1 MIFQIEHQMNHTVPF
16 QEEKEGNVKEEMYN
30 FEKLK
35 DLLILNKKYSY
46 FYKRSRYEK
55 DIIISKHCYNACFK
69 LWE

>member
-1 MIFQIEHQMNHTVPF
+1 MNHTVPF

-46 FYKRSRYEK
+46 FYK
-55 DIIISKHCYNACFK
+55 F
-69 LWE
+69 W